1 MLHKFCSAIAFQK
14 KVAIRG
20 ERDGAL
26 EAETTIERWRIVVV
40 AVATIAALPLFV
52 LENPNSFGSAT
63 SVAGAT
69 ETSLAATTASV
80 SAPVASEN
88 SELDDPAP
96 IAENVSSSPAD
107 ETQAL
112 LILAEAKAQR
122 ILENAVSA
130 RQQQE
135 LSVFETA
142 EILSAERAEELVN
155 ARTEYIESQGSASP
169 TTLPPYVPPAPDGP
183 TEEQWYALR
192 RCESTNN
199 YQAISPSGTYRGAY
213 QFSQATWDFISGIS
227 AHVEVHHLFGM
238 DPIDAAPADQDLMA
252 LTLYNYWGRGQWPEC
267 GRFLP

>member
-1 MLHKFCSAIAFQK
+1 M
-14 KVAIRG
+14 
-20 ERDGAL
+20 
-26 EAETTIERWRIVVV
+26 V

-80 SAPVASEN
+80 SAPAASEN
-88 SELDDPAP
+88 SESGDPAP
-96 IAENVSSSPAD
+96 IVENVSSSPAD

-142 EILSAERAEELVN
+142 EVVSAEGTAYGAAEMGGRPAQRAQ
-155 ARTEYIESQGSASP
+155 ASAGQS
-169 TTLPPYVPPAPDGP
+169 
-183 TEEQWYALR
+183 R
-192 RCESTNN
+192 
-199 YQAISPSGTYRGAY
+199 SG
-213 QFSQATWDFISGIS
+213 
-227 AHVEVHHLFGM
+227 HLER
-238 DPIDAAPADQDLMA
+238 D
-252 LTLYNYWGRGQWPEC
+252 
-267 GRFLP
+267 

>member
-1 MLHKFCSAIAFQK
+1 M
-14 KVAIRG
+14 
-20 ERDGAL
+20 
-26 EAETTIERWRIVVV
+26 

-69 ETSLAATTASV
+69 ETSLVATTASV
-80 SAPVASEN
+80 SAPVVAEN
-88 SELDDPAP
+88 SEIDDSASF
-96 IAENVSSSPAD
+96 AENVSSGPAD

-183 TEEQWYALR
+183 TEEQWYDLR

-199 YQAISPSGTYRGAY
+199 YQAISPTGTYRGAY
-213 QFSQATWDFISGIS
+213 QFSRATWDFIAGIS
-227 AHVEVHHLFGM
+227 AHVEVHHLLGV
-238 DPIDAAPADQDLMA
+238 DPIDASPAEQDLMA

>member
-107 ETQAL
+107 
-112 LILAEAKAQR
+112 
-122 ILENAVSA
+122 
-130 RQQQE
+130 
-135 LSVFETA
+135 
-142 EILSAERAEELVN
+142 
-155 ARTEYIESQGSASP
+155 
-169 TTLPPYVPPAPDGP
+169 
-183 TEEQWYALR
+183 
-192 RCESTNN
+192 
-199 YQAISPSGTYRGAY
+199 
-213 QFSQATWDFISGIS
+213 
-227 AHVEVHHLFGM
+227 
-238 DPIDAAPADQDLMA
+238 
-252 LTLYNYWGRGQWPEC
+252 
-267 GRFLP
+267 